1 MSGLKFVV
9 HEHHASH
16 VHYDFRLEMGGVLK
30 SWAIPKGP
38 SMNPTDR
45 RLAIQVEDH
54 SIEYGKFEG
63 IIPAGR
69 YGAGT
74 VVIWDT
80 GVFEPLED
88 PASALATGRFSFRLM
103 GKRLKGEFTLAL
115 LRGKGA
121 GKHWL
126 LMKKND
132 AYAKPS
138 WKISSALTPQKRRTL
153 NERLYRR

>member
-16 VHYDFRLEMGGVLK
+16 LHYDFRLEMGGVLK
-30 SWAIPKGP
+30 SWAIPRGP
-38 SMNPTDR
+38 SMNPADR

-54 SIEYGKFEG
+54 WIEYGEFEG

-74 VVIWDT
+74 VVIWDK
-80 GVFEPLED
+80 GFFEPLED
-88 PASALATGRFSFRLM
+88 PALALAAGRFSFRLM

-126 LMKKND
+126 LMKKTMLMRSLPG
-132 AYAKPS
+132 K
-138 WKISSALTPQKRRTL
+138 SAPH
-153 NERLYRR
+153 

>member
-16 VHYDFRLEMGGVLK
+16 LHYDFRLEMGGVLK

-54 SIEYGKFEG
+54 PIEYGEFEG

-80 GVFEPLED
+80 GVFQPFED
-88 PASALATGRFSFRLM
+88 PEAALAGGRLSFRLM
-103 GKRLKGEFTLAL
+103 GKRLKGEFTLTL
-115 LRGKGA
+115 LNEKDD

-126 LMKKND
+126 LMKKKD
-132 AYAKPS
+132 AYAEHS
-138 WKISSALTPQKRRTL
+138 WKISSALTPQKRRLL
-153 NERLYRR
+153 NERL